1 MPGPLQYAVWF
12 LCTLLEAF
20 VVVCAIKRSAFRR
33 YLFLNIYMS
42 AEVLASMVRFEI
54 LHKYGFQS
62 LTYAYF
68 YYYSDALLTI
78 LLFLTLSS
86 LYSDVFS
93 ELNAERY
100 VQMGSVVLLA
110 GTALF
115 SFAVVQQS
123 FTTVQPSGKIFF
135 HFVLETS
142 QNLYFVGLVLTYI
155 LWAAVLKLR
164 ETRARLIQLVLSL
177 GVYFSLYAANYAL
190 RNLYPSV
197 EAIFVVLN
205 PLIGCFLP
213 FAWTY
218 AFWKLPEEAR
228 LAPAQLAVTSR

>member
-1 MPGPLQYAVWF
+1 VPGPLQYAIWF
-12 LCTLLEAF
+12 LCTLLEAA
-20 VVVCAIKRSAFRR
+20 VVVCAIKRGAFRR
-33 YLFLNIYMS
+33 YLFLNLYMS
-42 AEVLASMVRFEI
+42 AEVLASIVRFEI

-68 YYYSDALLTI
+68 YYYSDTLLTI

-86 LYSDVFS
+86 LYSDVFR

-100 VQMGSVVLLA
+100 VQIGSVVLLA

-123 FTTVQPSGKIFF
+123 FTGGKMFF
-135 HFVLETS
+135 HFVFEIS

-155 LWAAVLKLR
+155 LWAAILKLR
-164 ETRARLIQLVLSL
+164 ETRTRLIQLVLSL

-190 RNLYPSV
+190 RNLYPSA
-197 EAIFVVLN
+197 ETIFVVLN
-205 PLIGCFLP
+205 PLIGSFLP
-213 FAWTY
+213 FAWAY

-228 LAPAQLAVTSR
+228 LAPAGLAVNHR

>member
-1 MPGPLQYAVWF
+1 MLGPLQYAIWF
-12 LCTLLEAF
+12 LCTLLEAA

-33 YLFLNIYMS
+33 YLFLNLYMS
-42 AEVLASMVRFEI
+42 AEVLASIVRFEI
-54 LHKYGFQS
+54 LEKYGFQS

-78 LLFLTLSS
+78 LLFFTLSS

-93 ELNAERY
+93 ELKAERY
-100 VQMGSVVLLA
+100 VQIGSVALLA

-115 SFAVVQQS
+115 SFAVVEQS
-123 FTTVQPSGKIFF
+123 SGKILS
-135 HFVLETS
+135 HFVFEIS

-155 LWAAVLKLR
+155 LWAAILKLR
-164 ETRARLIQLVLSL
+164 ETRTRLIQLVLSL

-190 RNLYPSV
+190 RNMYPSA
-197 EAIFVVLN
+197 EAIFTVLN

-213 FAWTY
+213 FAWAY

-228 LAPAQLAVTSR
+228 LVPAELAVTQR

>member
-1 MPGPLQYAVWF
+1 MLGPLQYAVWF
-12 LCTLLEAF
+12 LCTLLEAA
-20 VVVCAIKRSAFRR
+20 VVVCAIKRGAFRR
-33 YLFLNIYMS
+33 YLFLNLYMS
-42 AEVLASMVRFEI
+42 AEVVASVVRFEI

-86 LYSDVFS
+86 LYSDVFR

-100 VQMGSVVLLA
+100 VQMGAVALLA

-115 SFAVVQQS
+115 SFAVVEQA
-123 FTTVQPSGKIFF
+123 SGKILS
-135 HFVLETS
+135 HFVFEMS

-155 LWAAVLKLR
+155 LWAAILKLR
-164 ETRARLIQLVLSL
+164 ETRTRLIQLVLSL

-190 RNLYPSV
+190 RNLYPSA

-228 LAPAQLAVTSR
+228 LAPAGLAVNHR

>member
-1 MPGPLQYAVWF
+1 MPGTMQYAVW
-12 LCTLLEAF
+12 LIGALLEAA

-33 YLFLNIYMS
+33 YIFLNLYMASEVVAS
-42 AEVLASMVRFEI
+42 AIRFEI
-54 LHKYGFQS
+54 LQHYGFTS

-78 LLFLTLSS
+78 LLFLVLSS
-86 LYSDVFS
+86 LYSEVFR

-100 VQMGSVVLLA
+100 VQMGSVVLFA

-115 SFAVVQQS
+115 SFAVVEQS
-123 FTTVQPSGKIFF
+123 SSKILS
-135 HFVLETS
+135 HFVYEIS
-142 QNLYFVGLVLTYI
+142 QNLYFVGLLQTYI
-155 LWAAVLKLR
+155 LWAAILKLR

-190 RNLYPSV
+190 RNLYPSA
-197 EAIFVVLN
+197 EALFTVLN

-213 FAWTY
+213 FAWAY
-218 AFWKLPEEAR
+218 AFWRLPEEAR
-228 LAPAQLAVTSR
+228 LAPAGLAVSHR

>member
-1 MPGPLQYAVWF
+1 
-12 LCTLLEAF
+12 
-20 VVVCAIKRSAFRR
+20 
-33 YLFLNIYMS
+33 MS

-213 FAWTY
+213 FAWAY

>member
-1 MPGPLQYAVWF
+1 M
-12 LCTLLEAF
+12 
-20 VVVCAIKRSAFRR
+20 VVCAIKRGAFRR
-33 YLFLNIYMS
+33 YLFLNLYMS
-42 AEVLASMVRFEI
+42 AEVVASVVRFEI

-86 LYSDVFS
+86 LYSDVFR
-93 ELNAERY
+93 ELHAERY
-100 VQMGSVVLLA
+100 VQMGAVALLA

-115 SFAVVQQS
+115 SFAVVEQA
-123 FTTVQPSGKIFF
+123 SGKILS
-135 HFVLETS
+135 HFVFEMS

-155 LWAAVLKLR
+155 LWAAILKLR
-164 ETRARLIQLVLSL
+164 ETRTRLIQLVLSL

-190 RNLYPSV
+190 RNLYPSA

-213 FAWTY
+213 FAWAY

-228 LAPAQLAVTSR
+228 LAPAGLAVNHR

>member
-1 MPGPLQYAVWF
+1 M
-12 LCTLLEAF
+12 
-20 VVVCAIKRSAFRR
+20 VVCAVKRRAFRR
-33 YLFLNIYMS
+33 YLFLNLYMS
-42 AEVLASMVRFEI
+42 AEVVASVVRFEI
-54 LHKYGFQS
+54 LHQYGFQS

-86 LYSDVFS
+86 LYSDVFR

-100 VQMGSVVLLA
+100 VQMGAVALLA

-115 SFAVVQQS
+115 SFAVVEQA
-123 FTTVQPSGKIFF
+123 SGKILS
-135 HFVLETS
+135 HFVFEMS

-155 LWAAVLKLR
+155 LWAAILKLR
-164 ETRARLIQLVLSL
+164 ETRTRLIQLVLSL

-190 RNLYPSV
+190 RNLYPSA

-213 FAWTY
+213 FAWAY

-228 LAPAQLAVTSR
+228 LAPAGLAVNHR